1 MRILIAEDN
10 AVSRKLL
17 QATLEQWGNDV
28 VLCSNGHEAWEAL
41 QEEDAPRFAIL
52 DWMMPGMDGTEV
64 CRRVRK
70 FKREAYSYIILL
82 TAKTQREDII
92 AGLESG
98 ADDYITKPFDRQELK
113 VRLRAGRRILELQQA
128 LIIARDQMKDRATR
142 DPLTGLWN
150 RTEIFGLLETEI
162 ERSKREQ
169 KDVAVVMMDLD
180 EFKQVNDTYGH
191 LAGDAVLRIVSERM
205 CSSVREYD
213 SVGRYGGEEFLIVA
227 PGCDS
232 LQVADLAERLRKSL
246 ASESMDTA
254 EGMLDVTASFGV
266 ASIRATADEDAESIV
281 AKADSALLR
290 AKEVGRNCVEVAGV
304 TRVS

>member
-1 MRILIAEDN
+1 
-10 AVSRKLL
+10 
-17 QATLEQWGNDV
+17 
-28 VLCSNGHEAWEAL
+28 
-41 QEEDAPRFAIL
+41 
-52 DWMMPGMDGTEV
+52 MMPGMDGTEV

-150 RTEIFGLLETEI
+150 RTEIFGLLENEI

-180 EFKQVNDTYGH
+180 QFKSVNDTHGH
-191 LAGDAVLRIVSERM
+191 LAGDAVLRIVSERL
-205 CSSVREYD
+205 CASVREYD
-213 SVGRYGGEEFLIVA
+213 SVGRYGGEEFLILA

-232 LQVADLAERLRKSL
+232 LQVADLAERLRTALS
-246 ASESMDTA
+246 SESMDTA
-254 EGMLDVTASFGV
+254 EGMLDVSASFGV
-266 ASIRATADEDAESIV
+266 ASMRATADEDAESIV
-281 AKADSALLR
+281 AKADAALLR
-290 AKEVGRNCVEVAGV
+290 AKEAGRNRVEVAGV

>member
-28 VLCSNGHEAWEAL
+28 VLCANGNEAWEAL
-41 QEEDAPRFAIL
+41 QEDDAPSFAIL

-150 RTEIFGLLETEI
+150 RTEIFGLLENEI

-180 EFKQVNDTYGH
+180 QFKQVNDTHGH
-191 LAGDAVLRIVSERM
+191 LAGDAVLRIVSERL
-205 CSSVREYD
+205 CAAVPRPQLSRVSSVCPH
-213 SVGRYGGEEFLIVA
+213 V
-227 PGCDS
+227 
-232 LQVADLAERLRKSL
+232 
-246 ASESMDTA
+246 SEVRTA
-254 EGMLDVTASFGV
+254 
-266 ASIRATADEDAESIV
+266 
-281 AKADSALLR
+281 
-290 AKEVGRNCVEVAGV
+290 
-304 TRVS
+304 